1 MSAHRRAPCA
11 IRVPMEECAVQ
22 VRWTWLYAAVVS
34 AALSPVASAA
44 EEAAIEE
51 QPSGESSK
59 TAPDTTRRPTT
70 RLEEVVVEADKPL
83 SSASADVIRQKDY
96 EVRPHDT
103 LQEILNNTPGLIVA
117 QHQGGG
123 KAPQYLIRGF
133 DADHGTD
140 FAVFVDMLPVN
151 LVTGAHG
158 QGYADVNFV
167 IPETIERLQL
177 FKGPYFA
184 QFGDFANAGAM
195 NLVTKDEFAENFA
208 YASGGFWSTQRYV
221 LGASPR
227 LSWMKTLLAAQV
239 YYTNGP
245 FDDPQN
251 YLRYNF
257 FAKATVEPI
266 PHGKLTISGAA
277 MQGNW
282 NASGQI
288 PLSAVEAG
296 FIDTNPAALVPDP
309 GHRPFD
315 RFDAIDPTEGGRT
328 DRENINIQFSYTPTA
343 EDSVAAQLY
352 FSHNHL
358 ALYSNFTLYK
368 DTGLRFYQSGNRI
381 VDNGGLPNPDPTLDY
396 LPGDGIEQDESRV
409 LFGGRASYTTNW
421 FVRDVGMQTEVGI
434 ENRNDLIGDLALYR
448 QVRRNRFFAV
458 NRLGVAESSVSGYAA
473 QQTFPYDWLRF
484 DVGLRGDVFFFD
496 GTNELPDQ
504 GPDPNFTSVTVRGNT
519 TDGIVSPKANAILTV
534 APNTEVYLNFGLGF
548 HSNDARLALLGKQNP
563 ALAGGLE
570 SPLTRST
577 GYELGVRT
585 RQFDSLDVAAALWR
599 IDLDDELSFSGD
611 AGNQEIGAGGL
622 YQPSGP
628 TRRWGVDLEL
638 RYEPVSWLFVDYD
651 LTWNKAQFSDTGDPI
666 PLAPTLLMNGGVTAR
681 WGPNFSAA
689 VRVRYLASRPANEE
703 DTLTASGYTLVDL
716 LARYRWRNVE
726 AQLDLLNVSDANWR
740 EAQFADTAC
749 LLGHVGTGNCLATPG
764 QQGTHE
770 DPPQA
775 IYFTPGNPFWVR
787 GGIAMYF

>member
-1 MSAHRRAPCA
+1 M
-11 IRVPMEECAVQ
+11 Q
-22 VRWTWLYAAVVS
+22 VRWTWLCTAVVV
-34 AALSPVASAA
+34 AAISPALGAA
-44 EEAAIEE
+44 EEAANETHGRGTSSRVTGDAA
-51 QPSGESSK
+51 SGG
-59 TAPDTTRRPTT
+59 TT
-70 RLEEVVVEADKPL
+70 RLEEVVVEAEKPL

-184 QFGDFANAGAM
+184 QLGDFANAGALNM
-195 NLVTKDEFAENFA
+195 VTKDEFAENFA
-208 YASGGFWSTQRYV
+208 YASGGFWGTQRYV

-227 LSWMKTLLAAQV
+227 LPWMKTLLAAQY

-245 FDDPQN
+245 FTNPQN
-251 YLRYNF
+251 YMRYNV
-257 FAKATVEPI
+257 FAKFTVEPM
-266 PHGKLTISGAA
+266 PHSTLTFSGAA

-282 NASGQI
+282 NASGQV
-288 PLSAVEAG
+288 PLSAVDAG
-296 FIDTNPAALVPDP
+296 FIYTNPVALVSDP
-309 GHRPFD
+309 GRRPFD
-315 RFDAIDPTEGGRT
+315 EFDAVDPTEGGRT
-328 DRENINIQFSYTPTA
+328 DRENLNLQFTYTPTA
-343 EDSVAAQLY
+343 EDTVAAQVY

-358 ALYSNFTLYK
+358 ALYSNFTFYK
-368 DTGLRFYQSGNRI
+368 DTGLRFYGSGNQI
-381 VDNGGLPNPDPTLDY
+381 VDNRGQADPDPMLAY

-409 LFGGRASYTTNW
+409 LFGGRASYTRYW
-421 FVRDVGMQTEVGI
+421 FLRDVGMQTEVGV
-434 ENRNDLIGDLALYR
+434 ENRNDIIGDLALYR

-473 QQTFPYDWLRF
+473 QQVFPYEWLRF
-484 DVGLRGDVFFFD
+484 DVGLRGDVYFFD
-496 GTNELPDQ
+496 GTNELPAQ
-504 GPDPNFTSVTVRGNT
+504 APDPNFEAVTIRGNT
-519 TDGIVSPKANAILTV
+519 TDGIVSPKANAIVTV
-534 APNTEVYLNFGLGF
+534 APDTDVYLNFGLGF
-548 HSNDARLALLGKQNP
+548 HSNDARLALLGQQNP

-577 GYELGVRT
+577 GYEIGLRT
-585 RQFDSLDVAAALWR
+585 RQFDALDVAAALWR
-599 IDLDDELSFSGD
+599 IDLADELSFSGD

-628 TRRWGVDLEL
+628 TRRWGVDVEL
-638 RYEPVSWLFVDYD
+638 RYEPLQWLFVDYD
-651 LTWNKAQFSDTGDPI
+651 LTWNQAQFSDTGDPI
-666 PLAPTLLMNGGVTAR
+666 PLAPTLLMNGGVTVR

-689 VRVRYLASRPANEE
+689 VRVRYLGPRAANEE

-716 LARYRWRNVE
+716 LGRYRWRNIE
-726 AQLDLLNVSDANWR
+726 AQVDLLNVADANWR

-749 LLGHVGTGNCLATPG
+749 LLGQVGTGNCLATPG
-764 QQGTHE
+764 QQGTHD

-787 GGIAMYF
+787 GGVALYF